1 MARTQV
7 LENIEVN
14 SIMLEGIVK
23 VLAEQNSVCSPWNP
37 IEKKGAT
44 VITA

>member
-14 SIMLEGIVK
+14 SIMLEGIVVK
-23 VLAEQNSVCSPWNP
+23 VLAEQKILYVVLE
-37 IEKKGAT
+37 ILLKKK
-44 VITA
+44 VPQ